1 MEIAVVGVS
10 YKEANVQ
17 IRGKVAFTSSMKERA
32 TVELKAVGLV
42 EFMILS
48 TCNRSEIYIATNDM
62 QRDIDV
68 IKSYYVQLTGDGI
81 LQVLYVKKYEQAL
94 QHLFQVATG
103 LHSMIVGEDEILSQL
118 KLALDVGL
126 EMGSCKKYLT
136 KVVREA
142 ITFSKKIKST
152 YKISENQLSVASIGV
167 KYLKEYYGELKDKK
181 ILLIGTGEMGQL
193 ILKYLES
200 EGIASI
206 YITNRTCHVEQVAS
220 IQKASLQEGI
230 TIHWIEYVARYQI
243 LGDMDIVISAT
254 ASPHTVLKA
263 SEMKPLAKPIVFLD
277 MAVPRDL
284 DEAISQ
290 LPRATVVCLDEFNR
304 IAEKHIQLRR
314 EVAQQIQDKIMDEV
328 KQIELWLL
336 RTKIDR
342 VILQLQQK
350 QKRVALETLDQI
362 KRGLSMTAE
371 EEKVVEDA
379 LKQGTW
385 SIIKEPIQ
393 QLKLLEDS
401 GEIDAYKMVI
411 ETLFG
416 FDEFDESEKGD
427 ES

>member
-1 MEIAVVGVS
+1 MEIAVVGLS

-17 IRGKVAFTSSMKERA
+17 IRGKVSFTSSTKEHA
-32 TVELKAVGLV
+32 TMELKAAGLV

-48 TCNRSEIYIATNDM
+48 TCNRSEIYVATNHM
-62 QRDIDV
+62 HRDIDA
-68 IKSYYVQLTGDGI
+68 IKSYYVRLAGDGI

-118 KLALDVGL
+118 KLALEVGL
-126 EMGSCKKYLT
+126 EMESCKKYLT

-142 ITFSKKIKST
+142 VTFSKKIKT
-152 YKISENQLSVASIGV
+152 IYKISENQLSVASIGV
-167 KYLKEYYGELKDKK
+167 KYLKEHYGELKDKK

-193 ILKYLES
+193 IMKYLVS
-200 EGIASI
+200 EGITTI
-206 YITNRTCHVEQVAS
+206 YITNRTCHVEQ
-220 IQKASLQEGI
+220 KASLQEGVI
-230 TIHWIEYVARYQI
+230 IHWITYADRYQI
-243 LGDMDIVISAT
+243 LEDMDIVISAT

-263 SEMKPLAKPIVFLD
+263 SEIKPLTKPIVFVD

-284 DEAISQ
+284 DEAIFQ
-290 LPRATVVCLDEFNR
+290 LPRVTVVCLDNFNR
-304 IAEKHIQLRR
+304 IAEKHLHLRYD
-314 EVAQQIQDKIMDEV
+314 VALLIQDKIMEEV

-342 VILQLQQK
+342 VILQLKEK
-350 QKRVALETLDQI
+350 QKRATLETLDQI
-362 KRGLSMTAE
+362 KKTLCMTTD
-371 EEKVVEDA
+371 EEKVVEEA
-379 LKQGTW
+379 IHRGVW

-393 QLKLLEDS
+393 QLKRLEDS

-411 ETLFG
+411 ETLFD
-416 FDEFDESEKGD
+416 FDKGD